1 MAKSRKGAFVGLA
14 NRDYQPFTGS
24 IGSRLCRMPNAN
36 FVERGKGEVR
46 ILGILRSSHQTA
58 DGGTMHPWEADRLGW
73 ILGRELEDA
82 AA

>member
-1 MAKSRKGAFVGLA
+1 MFRPYRVTSPKLTLQTLPRDFSDGL
-14 NRDYQPFTGS
+14 
-24 IGSRLCRMPNAN
+24 
-36 FVERGKGEVR
+36 
-46 ILGILRSSHQTA
+46 ILGILRSSRQTA

>member
-1 MAKSRKGAFVGLA
+1 MSE
-14 NRDYQPFTGS
+14 
-24 IGSRLCRMPNAN
+24 N
-36 FVERGKGEVR
+36 FQTVSEGEFCEVR
-46 ILGILRSSHQTA
+46 LLGILRSSRQTA

>member
-1 MAKSRKGAFVGLA
+1 MNAQRKTAPPSLPWSQTPAVESL
-14 NRDYQPFTGS
+14 DQLPLFTG
-24 IGSRLCRMPNAN
+24 
-36 FVERGKGEVR
+36 VRGIDFLRTSPLMGF
-46 ILGILRSSHQTA
+46 LRSSRQTA

>member
-1 MAKSRKGAFVGLA
+1 M
-14 NRDYQPFTGS
+14 
-24 IGSRLCRMPNAN
+24 N
-36 FVERGKGEVR
+36 FRELRYGEVR
-46 ILGILRSSHQTA
+46 VLGILRSSRQTA